1 MKLNYKAL
9 GFKAGIEIHQQLDT
23 HKLFCSCPS
32 QIREEE
38 PDITIERRMRAVAGE
53 IGDVDPAA
61 LHEFLRDRR
70 LVYEAYRD
78 TNCLVELDEEPPHI
92 LNQEALKIAVEI
104 SLLLNATVVD
114 EIQVMRKTVI
124 DGSNTSGFQRTML
137 VAVDG
142 FLDTSE
148 GRVGIPLICL
158 EEDAARKIGGDSN
171 TTVYRLDRLGI
182 PLVELGTSPDIKNPQ
197 HAREVAEKLG
207 LLLRATGKVKRGLG
221 TIRQDL
227 NVSIK
232 SGERVEIKG
241 VQDLRLITKA
251 IRCEVERQVMLVEVK
266 KKLNESGV
274 NGSDLSKESID
285 LTEEFRETG
294 SKLFRKKMDSGA
306 RVYGIILSGFR
317 ELLGNKLGP
326 ELAQYA
332 RAASNVKG
340 IIHSDELPGYG
351 IAGDEY
357 KRLRETLGLDEK
369 DAFALVLEKKP
380 AAEKSIEAIYG
391 RCLKAL
397 EGVPEET
404 RRSTGDGG
412 TEYMRPL
419 PGSARMYP
427 ETDEPLVKV
436 AEKEISRIRSGLP
449 KTPEELMGE
458 YLKLGL
464 SKEMANQMLRSGWS
478 QSFRSLVEEYPRVDP
493 TLMAST
499 LVSTPKEVKRR
510 FNVDVGHIG
519 ETHFRDLFSRLQ
531 EGDMSRDSVLQVLL
545 DLARNPAKSVGDV
558 VSAAG
563 VGVASRKEIEAVVD
577 KLVEENRDFIK
588 KQGLKAI
595 GPLTGKV
602 LGELGGRADG
612 KLVSKVINERMKDA
626 GG

>member
-1 MKLNYKAL
+1 MDYKKL

-32 QIREEE
+32 KIREEE
-38 PDITIERRMRAVAGE
+38 PDIKIERSMRAVAGE

-78 TNCLVELDEEPPHI
+78 TNCLVELDEEPPHM
-92 LNQEALKIAVEI
+92 LNQEALEIAVEI

-171 TTVYRLDRLGI
+171 TTIYRLDRLGI
-182 PLVELGTSPDIKNPQ
+182 PLVELGTSPDIKNPN

-227 NVSIK
+227 NVSIIG
-232 SGERVEIKG
+232 GERIEIKG
-241 VQDLRLITKA
+241 VQDLRLITKV
-251 IRCEVERQVMLVEVK
+251 ISREVERQIMLVEVK
-266 KKLNESGV
+266 KKLEERGV
-274 NGSDLSKESID
+274 KDSDLTKEPID
-285 LTEEFRETG
+285 LTEEFRETR

-306 RVYGIILSGFR
+306 KVYGILLPGFK

-332 RAASNVKG
+332 RSESNVKG

-351 IAGDEY
+351 ITVDESR
-357 KRLRETLGLDEK
+357 RLREKLGLDEK
-369 DAFALVLEKKP
+369 DAFALVLEKKQ
-380 AAEKSIEAIYG
+380 AAEKAIGAIYG

-397 EGVPEET
+397 EGVPQET

-436 AEKEISRIRSGLP
+436 TEKEISWIRSGLP
-449 KTPEELMGE
+449 RYPEELMDE
-458 YLKLGL
+458 YLRLGL
-464 SKEMANQMLRSGWS
+464 SKEMANQMLRSRWS
-478 QSFRSLVEEYPRVDP
+478 QSFTSLVEEYPKVNP

-499 LVSTPKEVKRR
+499 LVSAPKEIRRR
-510 FNVDVGHIG
+510 FNVDVGHID
-519 ETHFRDLFSRLQ
+519 EKHFRDLFGHLQ
-531 EGDMSRDSVLQVLL
+531 EGDISQDSVLDVLL
-545 DLARNPAKSVGDV
+545 DLARNPAKTVGEAISKV
-558 VSAAG
+558 G

-588 KQGLKAI
+588 KQGLKAV

-602 LGELGGRADG
+602 MGELGGRANG
-612 KLVSKVINERMKDA
+612 KVVSKVLTERMGDV